1 MEKDYFKLISFAKG
15 HVENIKTL
23 QEDLPNKDYLYLYL
37 NMEIRYCLSDLQS
50 ALDYFAYTLFM
61 KYQYPRLI
69 KQGIELEKLEN
80 KQRGVYFPHA
90 YKESDFNRKIKIS
103 FQGLQQDYPEI
114 FSVFKD
120 LQPFNF
126 PNKDDSWLFVL
137 NKFANESKHR
147 NLTKTTKYQ
156 NGHIK
161 NFQYGGLTLIDVSF
175 KNIGQAVNIAGVTL
189 TDESARKLGASFEGE
204 IKTISIFKENGAP
217 VVQTL
222 ERIIENVEK
231 TLTDLDGKI
240 DNIN

>member
-1 MEKDYFKLISFAKG
+1 MGKDYFKLISFAKG

-120 LQPFNF
+120 AQPFNF

-147 NLTKTTKYQ
+147 NLTKITKYQ
-156 NGHIK
+156 NGYIK
-161 NFQYGGLTLIDVSF
+161 NFEYQGLRMQDVTF
-175 KNIGQAVNIAGVTL
+175 RKVGEIINIGGITL
-189 TDESARKLGASFEGE
+189 TKDTAKTLGASFDGE
-204 IKTISIFKENGAP
+204 IHTEVVFKENGNP
-217 VVQTL
+217 IIETL
-222 ERIIENVEK
+222 ENIIDNVEK
-231 TLTDLDGKI
+231 LLIDLDNQLESIK
-240 DNIN
+240 

>member
-120 LQPFNF
+120 VQPFNF

-137 NKFANESKHR
+137 NKLANESKHR
-147 NLTKTTKYQ
+147 NLTNTTKYQ
-156 NGHIK
+156 NGVIK
-161 NFQYGGLTLIDVSF
+161 DFQYAGITM
-175 KNIGQAVNIAGVTL
+175 KNVTFENVGEAVNIAGMTL
-189 TDESARKLGASFEGE
+189 DKETAQKLGAIFEGE
-204 IKTISIFKENGAP
+204 IQTIAIFEENRKP
-217 VVQTL
+217 VVDTL
-222 ERIIENVEK
+222 VDLVQNVENLLIRLNNTIK
-231 TLTDLDGKI
+231 
-240 DNIN
+240 NS

>member
-120 LQPFNF
+120 VQPFNF

-137 NKFANESKHR
+137 NKYANESKHR
-147 NLTKTTKYQ
+147 NLTKTSKYQ
-156 NGHIK
+156 NANI
-161 NFQYGGLTLIDVSF
+161 NYFEYGG
-175 KNIGQAVNIAGVTL
+175 NIFENNTFVNVGEAVNIGGITL
-189 TDESARKLGASFEGE
+189 TKEIAQAHGLPFDGE
-204 IKTISIFKENGAP
+204 ITTVSIFEESGKP
-217 VVQTL
+217 IVSTL
-222 ERIIENVEK
+222 ENIITHVEK
-231 TLTDLDGKI
+231 LLAYLDMQLEEIK
-240 DNIN
+240 